1 MKIYKYISILCVGFL
16 LYTSCTKEQL
26 QIVNKGV
33 KLDENSAEYQDY
45 LRERTVDY
53 LNNYMFTK
61 ASDAIRLITDNA
73 VKEEMQALYAS
84 KKLEAETKAFKL
96 VRDSN
101 GDTLYFRIKD
111 TVGTKT
117 ITMLCNRNIGGGYV
131 ENYPGQLYGIK
142 NYAAV
147 TSLTLQH
154 ARFTEVKELEYATN
168 LTSFNFTRLDPND
181 FPTYYPND
189 QFAIDPLKFDLS
201 KNDKLTSV
209 SVTLSDISGLTAS
222 QLPQHDNCA
231 LSFSRCYFNA
241 NDNHNDFHGKSLA
254 YDGWSYRTE
263 FIFTNKDINSLT
275 LSYSSI
281 SVRDLPH
288 SNSNLRKIDVS
299 ESNLAALSL
308 SNHSELKELTIG
320 DQPAL
325 TTLKIV
331 DCPLPAGF
339 ADFDASA
346 YPVKAL
352 TLTNNP
358 NLQKLTVGEGLTNFI
373 VTNNENLTEIVLP
386 ENFSISQFLRPGS
399 TTYLNVI
406 IRRDCNI
413 VNKPDW
419 LDSYIKYID

>member
-1 MKIYKYISILCVGFL
+1 MKIYKYIIILCFGFL
-16 LYTSCTKEQL
+16 LFTSCTKEQI

-33 KLDENSAEYQDY
+33 TLDENSAEYQDY
-45 LRERTVDY
+45 LRERTTDY
-53 LNNYMFTK
+53 LNNYLFAK
-61 ASDAIRLITDNA
+61 ASDAIKLITDNA
-73 VKEEMQALYAS
+73 LKEEMQALYVD

-96 VRDSN
+96 VRDSD
-101 GDTLYFRIKD
+101 GDTLYFRITD
-111 TVGTKT
+111 APGTK
-117 ITMLCNRNIGGGYV
+117 IISMLCNRNIGGGYV
-131 ENYPGQLYGIK
+131 ENYPGKLYGIK

-154 ARFTEVKELEYATN
+154 ARYTEVKELEYATD
-168 LTSFNFTRLDPND
+168 LTSFSFTRLQPSD

-189 QFAIDPLKFDLS
+189 QFSIDPLKFDLAQ
-201 KNDKLTSV
+201 NDKLTSV
-209 SVTLSDISGLTAS
+209 SVTLSDISELTAS

-231 LSFSRCYFNA
+231 FSFSRCYFNA
-241 NDNHNDFHGKSLA
+241 NENHNDFHGKSLA

-263 FIFTNKDINSLT
+263 FIFSNKNINSLT
-275 LSYSSI
+275 LNYSNV

-288 SNSNLRKIDVS
+288 SNSNLKKIDVS
-299 ESNLAALSL
+299 KSNLATLSL
-308 SNHSELKELTIG
+308 SNHSELEELNLG

-325 TTLKIV
+325 TTLKII
-331 DCPLPAGF
+331 DCPMPAGF
-339 ADFDASA
+339 TDFDASA
-346 YPVKAL
+346 YPVSAL

-386 ENFSISQFLRPGS
+386 ENFSISQFLRPSS

-419 LDSYIKYID
+419 LDSYIKYMD